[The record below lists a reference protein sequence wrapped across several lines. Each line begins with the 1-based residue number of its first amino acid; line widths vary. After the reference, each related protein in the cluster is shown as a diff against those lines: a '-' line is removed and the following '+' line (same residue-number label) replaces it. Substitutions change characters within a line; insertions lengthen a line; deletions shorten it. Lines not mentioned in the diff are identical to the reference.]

1 MEDEQAPTSEVIHT
15 KGEITPNKSYED
27 TLIEAFKHREE
38 RAFWAMVIIGVT
50 IVKPEYHNVWI
61 FGFLG
66 IFGAFQLNYMY
77 LLREMASGKRSGK
90 SPLSVRKTGVAGEK
104 AIIMSDIRSGVV
116 GNAAWWIIGLIAL
129 FVWTQTGLKE
139 KLFNNFE
146 SNRAVVEQEVITE
159 NIHNDL
165 EVPTDTIVEQEK
177 P

>member
-1 MEDEQAPTSEVIHT
+1 MRVFNRS
-15 KGEITPNKSYED
+15 N
-27 TLIEAFKHREE
+27 
-38 RAFWAMVIIGVT
+38 
-50 IVKPEYHNVWI
+50 I
-61 FGFLG
+61 F
-66 IFGAFQLNYMY
+66 I
-77 LLREMASGKRSGK
+77 SCGK
-90 SPLSVRKTGVAGEK
+90 
-104 AIIMSDIRSGVV
+104 
-116 GNAAWWIIGLIAL
+116 NAAWWIIGLIAL